1 MKKFLSLA
9 LALIMALAMFAGCA
23 QQGAENPPPKKRP
36 LKLLPSSPPK
46 RLLPLQYSH

>member
-23 QQGAENPPPKKRP
+23 QQGAENAA
-36 LKLLPSSPPK
+36 
-46 RLLPLQYSH
+46 